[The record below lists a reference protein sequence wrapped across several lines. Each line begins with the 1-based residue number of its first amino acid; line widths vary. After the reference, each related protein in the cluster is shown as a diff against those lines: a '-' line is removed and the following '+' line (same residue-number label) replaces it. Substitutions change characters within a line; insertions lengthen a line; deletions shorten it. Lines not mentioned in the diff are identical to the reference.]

1 MFGRWGVVAASAL
14 YMKTPDGRREGSIV
28 ELWQAVAQ
36 HLNVSFE
43 FRQFKNLEH
52 LLDALEQGEIE
63 KEIGWPYPKNS
74 TF

>member
-1 MFGRWGVVAASAL
+1 LAL

-28 ELWQAVAQ
+28 ELWQAVVQ

-52 LLDALEQGEIE
+52 LLDALEQGETE
-63 KEIGWPYPKNS
+63 KEIGWLYPKNS